1 MGGDPDEDDDWRLR
15 EPHPEPPLWA
25 EEPEAPAWARGLL
38 PAPSS
43 TLSRPV
49 PGSALRPSF
58 LRALCE
64 AEDVLSR
71 LDASALAAPA
81 AVREGLA
88 ARLAFREAAGWL
100 AHAEAWVHP
109 LDLALRDLGLTG
121 SYAAAALSGK
131 LRSALPATVTS
142 GSVTGWTPEDPDSL
156 PEDRR
161 VGVALAFARALRRL
175 ATATSWKPLASTEA
189 AAEAVRPLGGV
200 VGPRAFATW
209 KAAWKVAAERG
220 SPLLAALAAAGGWRA
235 VEAERE
241 MQLAEAGQPVASSE
255 AERRQRAGLVAA
267 AALVACGRLRAIP
280 LPLWA
285 AIPGRPASGWRD
297 DPRFGAEP
305 DTLITALR
313 QIAEAARGAT
323 RELDRL
329 LDAAEAGA
337 KLTAGLDRRSRL
349 PDAVEAVLRAPAITP
364 TALARRLGVVPQ
376 TATDLCRQ
384 MTRAGVVREA
394 TGRRSFRA
402 FAA

>member
-1 MGGDPDEDDDWRLR
+1 MEAGPDEDEDWRLR
-15 EPHPEPPLWA
+15 EPDPEPPLWE
-25 EEPEAPAWARGLL
+25 EEPETPAWVRGLV
-38 PAPSS
+38 PAPS
-43 TLSRPV
+43 RPAS
-49 PGSALRPSF
+49 GLALRPDF

-71 LDASALAAPA
+71 LDAGALAAPA

-131 LRSALPATVTS
+131 VRAALPATVTS
-142 GSVTGWTPEDPDSL
+142 GSVTGWTPEDPDTL
-156 PEDRR
+156 PEDRV
-161 VGVALAFARALRRL
+161 VGAAVAFARALRRL
-175 ATATSWKPLASTEA
+175 ATASSWKPLAS
-189 AAEAVRPLGGV
+189 AEAMAEALKPLGGV
-200 VGPRAFATW
+200 VGPSAFGTW
-209 KAAWKVAAERG
+209 KAAWKGDAEAG
-220 SPLLAALAAAGGWRA
+220 PPLLAALAAAGRWRK

-241 MQLAEAGQPVASSE
+241 AQLSAEGRLIAGGE
-255 AERRQRAGLVAA
+255 ADRRQRAGLVVA
-267 AALVACGRLRAIP
+267 AALVASGRLRAIP

-285 AIPGRPASGWRD
+285 AIPGRPASQWRD

-305 DTLITALR
+305 KAVIVALR
-313 QIAEAARGAT
+313 QIAEAARGGL

-329 LDAAEAGA
+329 LDAAAAGA
-337 KLTAGLDRRSRL
+337 RLTAGLDRRSRL
-349 PDAVEAVLRAPAITP
+349 ADAVDAVLRVPALTP
-364 TALARRLGVVPQ
+364 TALARRLKVVPQ

-384 MTRAGVVREA
+384 MAKAGVVREA
-394 TGRRSFRA
+394 TGRKSFRA